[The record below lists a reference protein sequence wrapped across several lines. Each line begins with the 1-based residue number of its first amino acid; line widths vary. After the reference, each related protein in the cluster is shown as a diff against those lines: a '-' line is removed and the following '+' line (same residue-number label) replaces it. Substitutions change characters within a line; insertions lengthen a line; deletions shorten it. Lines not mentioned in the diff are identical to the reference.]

1 MFGGGLKKI
10 NALLF
15 QCKYITTGKYFK
27 ILTKT
32 GKNSTSYLFIYPRP
46 KPNSIRFELIHF
58 YPK

>member
-32 GKNSTSYLFIYPRP
+32 GENSTSYFIYIP
-46 KPNSIRFELIHF
+46 
-58 YPK
+58 